1 MTTKDEWLP
10 VTEVARRIGASA
22 STVRGLIRDQKL
34 HAVRHTLGGKYVVR
48 ESECDRY
55 LAELEAGTLAA
66 PTELHPNITTA
77 SSPALPEPVVL
88 GSQASAEAVEV
99 HAA

>member
-10 VTEVARRIGASA
+10 VTEVARRIGASP
-22 STVRGLIRDQKL
+22 STVRSLIRESKL
-34 HAVRHTLGGKYVVR
+34 RAVQHTLGGKFVVR

-66 PTELHPNITTA
+66 PIELHPNITAA
-77 SSPALPEPVVL
+77 SSSTA
-88 GSQASAEAVEV
+88 
-99 HAA
+99 

>member
-1 MTTKDEWLP
+1 MRSSDRWLS
-10 VTEVARRIGASA
+10 VVEASQVIGK
-22 STVRGLIRDQKL
+22 STSGTRGLIREGKL
-34 HAVRHTLGGKYVVR
+34 RAVQHTPGGKYVVR

-66 PTELHPNITTA
+66 PIELHPNITAT

-88 GSQASAEAVEV
+88 AERANEGVA